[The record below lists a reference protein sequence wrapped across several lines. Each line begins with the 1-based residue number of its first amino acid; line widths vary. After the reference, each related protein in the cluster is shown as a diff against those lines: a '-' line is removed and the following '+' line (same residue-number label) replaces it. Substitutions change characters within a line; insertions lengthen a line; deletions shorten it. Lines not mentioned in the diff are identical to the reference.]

1 MSLPCS
7 CRQRN
12 NVLQTFLRVNE
23 DAELRIAAYLAA
35 MQCPT
40 EGVVQQVRDALLS
53 EEVNQV
59 SRNVSSVC
67 VNQKAFAKSR
77 RCKKRR
83 HAKKP

>member
-1 MSLPCS
+1 M
-7 CRQRN
+7 
-12 NVLQTFLRVNE
+12 LQTFLRVNE

-67 VNQKAFAKSR
+67 V
-77 RCKKRR
+77 CV
-83 HAKKP
+83 

>member
-1 MSLPCS
+1 MSVTASHSPYVFLCCVRVSNMSLPCS

-67 VNQKAFAKSR
+67 V
-77 RCKKRR
+77 
-83 HAKKP
+83 